1 MRCIKNCNACSRHW
15 SKERTQCFSTTASHL
30 PDRMPADYHFFKHLD
45 NFFCRENTSTT
56 SRRKKMLSKSLSNPE
71 PQILHYRSK
80 QTYSSLAKMCLIVM
94 VPILINQWVFESS
107 DNDLKSMVQN
117 HNYVCTDLIL
127 TYFVP
132 HRSPIA

>member
-1 MRCIKNCNACSRHW
+1 
-15 SKERTQCFSTTASHL
+15 
-30 PDRMPADYHFFKHLD
+30 
-45 NFFCRENTSTT
+45 
-56 SRRKKMLSKSLSNPE
+56 MLSKSSSNPE
-71 PQILHYRSK
+71 PQLLHYRSK

>member
-1 MRCIKNCNACSRHW
+1 
-15 SKERTQCFSTTASHL
+15 
-30 PDRMPADYHFFKHLD
+30 
-45 NFFCRENTSTT
+45 
-56 SRRKKMLSKSLSNPE
+56 MLSKSSSNPE
-71 PQILHYRSK
+71 PQIFHYRSK
-80 QTYSSLAKMCLIVM
+80 QTYSLLAKMCLIVM

-127 TYFVP
+127 THFLP